1 MLRQQRIA
9 AAKQQPLHRVCLPGR
24 LSKHA
29 QGKIALAGIAAEG
42 CVLDRK
48 TVVPEPV
55 RQFLHFALR
64 LQNEPFS
71 LPQPRRGRQDRTD
84 RFPAHAGNGDDIRC
98 LRVRKL
104 QTVRLHEPN
113 ALLQVVSGGGLPRI
127 GKRTDMDVGRDGRLN
142 DSILQQPD
150 RQISVICTDIR
161 SAGARRH
168 EVRDHLQPR

>member
-1 MLRQQRIA
+1 MDYAELYLWDIPVVWSKPESGDRELISLRDRT
-9 AAKQQPLHRVCLPGR
+9 PR
-24 LSKHA
+24 
-29 QGKIALAGIAAEG
+29 IAAEG

-71 LPQPRRGRQDRTD
+71 LPQPRCGRQDRTD